1 MKIYS
6 KEICDKQA
14 NLQKE
19 EAIRMKIELKNRETT
34 PFTQPQNPPDR
45 TFWSDHLP
53 VQYSL

>member
-45 TFWSDHLP
+45 TF
-53 VQYSL
+53 